1 MFQQY
6 TIHATRISLVV
17 LMSLQFA
24 VSGLVMPRDASAQQ
38 HAGQP
43 EHAGQPLFVPPA
55 VKAVDSKV
63 DTRKLRAMANP
74 ARLSPPEK
82 MKLLKG
88 TPTVSPLITSKSVW
102 KPLLRLTPRNS
113 FVSNTLFEGYWYFNQ
128 VAFFTPHWWDD
139 EGVAL
144 FVSPLENGT
153 QMVLRFAGQPN
164 QAYAVDVTLGIP
176 GQPST
181 NRYKVVIVPDGR
193 PDPPKEFKV
202 GPNVIEHLL
211 FDLAPSTSGEYIV
224 TITSIEKEFN
234 AWWYFISLEAG
245 MLQ

>member
-24 VSGLVMPRDASAQQ
+24 LSGLVMPPDASAQQ

-43 EHAGQPLFVPPA
+43 EHAGQPLIVPPV
-55 VKAVDSKV
+55 VKAADPKV
-63 DTRKLRAMANP
+63 DTNKLREMANP
-74 ARLSPPEK
+74 ARLGPREK
-82 MKLLKG
+82 MTLLK
-88 TPTVSPLITSKSVW
+88 SPLITSKNVW

-113 FVSNTLFEGYWYFNQ
+113 FVSNTLFEAYWYFNE

-139 EGVAL
+139 DGVAL

-164 QAYAVDVTLGIP
+164 KPYAVDVTLGIP
-176 GQPST
+176 GHPST
-181 NRYKVVIVPDGR
+181 NQYKVVRVVDGVSG
-193 PDPPKEFKV
+193 PAKTFTV
-202 GPNVIEHLL
+202 GPNAIEHLL
-211 FDLAPSTSGEYIV
+211 FDLEPAKSGEYIV
-224 TITSIEKEFN
+224 TITSIQKEFN
-234 AWWYFISLEAG
+234 AYWYFISLEVG
-245 MLQ
+245 MVQ

>member
-6 TIHATRISLVV
+6 TIHANRISLVV
-17 LMSLQFA
+17 LMTLQFA
-24 VSGLVMPRDASAQQ
+24 VSGLVMPPDVSAQQ
-38 HAGQP
+38 HAWQP

-55 VKAVDSKV
+55 VKAADSKV

-82 MKLLKG
+82 MKLLKSM
-88 TPTVSPLITSKSVW
+88 PTVSPLIKLKTVW

-113 FVSNTLFEGYWYFNQ
+113 FVSNTLFEGYWYFNE

-139 EGVAL
+139 DGVAL
-144 FVSPLENGT
+144 FVSPLENGD

-164 QAYAVDVTLGIP
+164 QPYAVDVTLGIP
-176 GQPST
+176 GHPST
-181 NRYKVVIVPDGR
+181 NRYKVVIVVDG
-193 PDPPKEFKV
+193 V
-202 GPNVIEHLL
+202 TGPAKTFTIGPEAIEHLL

-224 TITSIEKEFN
+224 TISSISKDFN
-234 AWWYFISLEAG
+234 AYWYFSSLEVG